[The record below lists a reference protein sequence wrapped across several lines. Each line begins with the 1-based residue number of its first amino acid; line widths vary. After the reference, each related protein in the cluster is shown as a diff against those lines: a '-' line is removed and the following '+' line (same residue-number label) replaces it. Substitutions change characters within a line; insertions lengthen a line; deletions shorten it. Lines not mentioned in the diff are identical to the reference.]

1 MHDSDKVRPDHSGLF
16 DVATEQLGYFT
27 AAQAR
32 AAGFGRDMLSYHT
45 QSGRFLRL
53 RHGLY
58 RFRDYPSSPLEEV
71 MEAWLAVGKDV
82 AVVSHESALELLG
95 LSDVV
100 PNAVHLT
107 VPRSKRYL
115 GKTHGTRIHTTTNP
129 LLSNDVTVRDGIHL
143 TNATRTILDAAEAGS
158 APEQIEMAVIQA
170 IRRGFTTPGRLEREA
185 NERPER
191 VKRLVTQSIEQA
203 TL

>member
-1 MHDSDKVRPDHSGLF
+1 M
-16 DVATEQLGYFT
+16 
-27 AAQAR
+27 
-32 AAGFGRDMLSYHT
+32 
-45 QSGRFLRL
+45 
-53 RHGLY
+53 
-58 RFRDYPSSPLEEV
+58 EV
-71 MEAWLAVGKDV
+71 WLAVGKDV

-95 LSDVV
+95 LSDVI
-100 PNAVHLT
+100 PSAVHVT

-115 GKTHGTRIHTTTNP
+115 RTQPGVRIHTTTNP
-129 LLSNDVTVRDGIHL
+129 LTRSDITVRDGMRL
-143 TNATRTILDAAEAGS
+143 TNATRTILDVAEAGS